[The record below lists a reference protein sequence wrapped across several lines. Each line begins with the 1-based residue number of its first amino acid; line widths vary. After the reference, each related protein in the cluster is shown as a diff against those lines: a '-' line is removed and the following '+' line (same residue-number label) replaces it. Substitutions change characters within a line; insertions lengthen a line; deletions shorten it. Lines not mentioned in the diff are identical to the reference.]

1 MIIVDDFCG
10 PSPSMIH
17 RLTQEMMNF
26 EPPEKLSQDL
36 LPLKTIA
43 KVYGSRVG
51 PMLEVIKF
59 LDIPD
64 ILTMQGCNK
73 RTYS

>member
-1 MIIVDDFCG
+1 
-10 PSPSMIH
+10 
-17 RLTQEMMNF
+17 MNF